1 MSVNCK
7 QIVSITLDSYE
18 VPEFYREKGKYDLP
32 QSLLVQEVVRK
43 EVALSDSPK
52 ALLDSIMLEL
62 IVISNISHKFLF
74 LFFLHI
80 DINWY
85 IDSDTSKSP
94 SYWSKVCVHNMAKLA
109 KEATTLRRVSESLF
123 RVFDTGSHWTPDS
136 GIALPVLS
144 EMQILME
151 KSG

>member
-80 DINWY
+80 DIN
-85 IDSDTSKSP
+85 
-94 SYWSKVCVHNMAKLA
+94 
-109 KEATTLRRVSESLF
+109 
-123 RVFDTGSHWTPDS
+123 
-136 GIALPVLS
+136 
-144 EMQILME
+144 
-151 KSG
+151 